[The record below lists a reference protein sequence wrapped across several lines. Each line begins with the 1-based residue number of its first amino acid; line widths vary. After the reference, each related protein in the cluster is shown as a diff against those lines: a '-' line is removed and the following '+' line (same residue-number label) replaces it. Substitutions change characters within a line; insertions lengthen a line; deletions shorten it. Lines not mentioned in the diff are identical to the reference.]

1 MIQWG
6 GTRPKRR
13 RAELGTERPAIPK
26 GGRRGGGGAGG
37 GIKIITDIEGG

>member
-37 GIKIITDIEGG
+37 GNIIHNDREGG